1 MLTTPDIRVSV
12 RNTRPHRRDA
22 DYVLYWMTANRRA
35 TRNFALDRALEWCRK
50 LELPL
55 VVLEGLRA
63 DYPWASDR
71 HHRFVLDGMRA
82 NERAFQDSGALY
94 HPYVER
100 VPGDGRGLLE
110 ALSQRA
116 AVVIADD
123 YPEFFLPRMLAA
135 AATRL
140 DVLLEAVDSN
150 GLLPMRATESVYP
163 TAYAFRR
170 FLQKTLPPH
179 LMQFPSERP
188 FEDADPPPADAL
200 SSSITK
206 RWPRADAKLLAG
218 EPRALAALPIDHG
231 VAIVD
236 REGGSERAG
245 REVVEFVR
253 KRLSRYSTERSEPS
267 SDASSGLSP
276 WLHFGHVSAHA
287 VFAEVARVEGWTPK
301 KLADTTAGKKEGW
314 WGMGPDAEAFLD
326 ELVTWRELGFNYARL
341 VEGHDRYE
349 SLPDWARVTLELHE
363 RDPRPNLYTPAQLE
377 SASTHDP
384 LWNAAQRQLVLDG
397 RIHNYLRMLW
407 GKKILEWTRSPRQAL
422 DVMIHLNNKYALDG
436 RDPNSISGIFW
447 VLGRYDRP
455 WGPERKIFGTIRY
468 MTSDNTAR
476 KFDTDEYVARWGVAH
491 A

>member
-1 MLTTPDIRVSV
+1 VPTIPDSRVRV
-12 RNTRPHRRDA
+12 MNTRPPRRDA

-55 VVLEGLRA
+55 VVMEGLRA
-63 DYPWASDR
+63 GYRWASDR

-82 NERAFQDSGALY
+82 NERAFQDSGAFY
-94 HPYVER
+94 YPYVER
-100 VPGDGRGLLE
+100 AVGDGRGLLE

-123 YPEFFLPRMLAA
+123 FPDFFLPRMVRAA
-135 AATRL
+135 AARL
-140 DVLLEAVDSN
+140 GVLVEAVDSN
-150 GLLPMRATESVYP
+150 GLLPLRATDSVFP

-170 FLQKTLPPH
+170 FLQGALPPH

-188 FEDADPPPADAL
+188 FDDADPPAHDGIAA
-200 SSSITK
+200 SIVK
-206 RWPRADAKLLAG
+206 KWPRADETLLAG
-218 EPRALAALPIDHG
+218 DARALSTLPIDHSVG
-231 VAIVD
+231 AVD
-236 REGGSERAG
+236 REGGSERGG

-253 KRLSRYSTERSEPS
+253 RRLSRYGEERSEPS

-287 VFAEVARVEGWTPK
+287 VFAEVARAERWMPK
-301 KLADTTAGKKEGW
+301 KLASSTAGKKEGW

-326 ELVTWRELGFNYARL
+326 ELVTWREIGFLYAQR

-349 SLPDWARVTLELHE
+349 SLPDWARVTLEAHA
-363 RDPRPNLYTPAQLE
+363 RDPRPNSYTPAQLE
-377 SASTHDP
+377 AATTHDP
-384 LWNAAQRQLVLDG
+384 LWNAAQTQLVRDG

-407 GKKILEWTRSPRQAL
+407 GKKILEWTRHPREAL
-422 DVMIHLNNKYALDG
+422 DVMIDLNNKYALDG
-436 RDPNSISGIFW
+436 RDPNSVSGICW
-447 VLGRYDRP
+447 VLGRFDRP

-468 MTSDNTAR
+468 MTSENTAR
-476 KFDTDEYVARWGVAH
+476 KFDTDAYVARWSGGGE
-491 A
+491 